1 MDYANMTPV
10 QRMQAEM
17 MSQLGITEDQ
27 FKAMSPAD
35 QAKVMDKIRDMIKQ
49 QTPEQRRPARRADQR
64 HVGLSAARIETGALI
79 QAMRCF
85 TYSRL
90 QANRPSSAT
99 VNVVLIGAPYAGQL
113 KLLTA
118 RGSPMDAQRIA
129 VDALVALTDCD
140 REQVTAF
147 IRSLYLAGVKD
158 PKRLTFKGL
167 QALAR
172 T

>member
-1 MDYANMTPV
+1 
-10 QRMQAEM
+10 
-17 MSQLGITEDQ
+17 
-27 FKAMSPAD
+27 
-35 QAKVMDKIRDMIKQ
+35 
-49 QTPEQRRPARRADQR
+49 
-64 HVGLSAARIETGALI
+64 
-79 QAMRCF
+79 MRCF
-85 TYSRL
+85 TYSPL

-99 VNVVLIGAPYAGQL
+99 VNVVLIDARYAGQL

-172 T
+172 S